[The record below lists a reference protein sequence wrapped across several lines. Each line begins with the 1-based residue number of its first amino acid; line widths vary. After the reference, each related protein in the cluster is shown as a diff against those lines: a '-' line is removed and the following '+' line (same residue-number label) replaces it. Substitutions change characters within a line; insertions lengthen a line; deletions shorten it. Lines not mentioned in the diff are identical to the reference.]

1 MTGFSLDLSVNLGQ
15 IMTLLGFVVTAMIF
29 TTRLLLQITTLG
41 NRLNE
46 VEIET
51 RKQTDILITMAET
64 KVRLDNIEKRSD
76 ERVSMI
82 NQRILS
88 LEQTRLAGSP

>member
-1 MTGFSLDLSVNLGQ
+1 MTGFSLDLSINLGQ

-76 ERVSMI
+76 ERVMMI